1 MKIFGMCLAKKY
13 LQAIGH
19 SKFSCSYSATK
30 FLWYHTAIKEKV
42 AAMKE
47 KLLQLRT
54 KLLQKNIK

>member
-30 FLWYHTAIKEKV
+30 FL
-42 AAMKE
+42 
-47 KLLQLRT
+47 
-54 KLLQKNIK
+54 